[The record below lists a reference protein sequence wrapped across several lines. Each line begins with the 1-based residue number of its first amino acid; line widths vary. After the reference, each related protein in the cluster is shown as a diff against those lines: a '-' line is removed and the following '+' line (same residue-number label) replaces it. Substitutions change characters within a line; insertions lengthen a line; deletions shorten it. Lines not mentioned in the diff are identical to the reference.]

1 MSSKI
6 GSVITK
12 SNRRCIFFPSIL
24 NTISVLQRG
33 KSNTIQI
40 PYTIIF
46 PGSEIPDWFRHHSRG
61 HEINIKVPSNW
72 YDNSNF
78 LGFALSAIIAQK
90 RGSKAWFMYC
100 DLDTNDLSSTS
111 HRILSF
117 VDAWSYQLES
127 TPIQSDHVWLAYVPS
142 FFSFTSE
149 KWNHIKFSFSSSD
162 DYCNVK
168 SCGVC
173 PVYVKGTSDEANNL
187 VLQDVTVG
195 AFSSDNQEGLDTL
208 NTDPYAQDQEG
219 MQLNDSVLTTTEL
232 DTLNTDPYAQ
242 DQEGMQLN
250 DSVLTATFNKRR
262 RRDTDLL

>member
-6 GSVITK
+6 GSVIIK
-12 SNRRCIFFPSIL
+12 SNRRCIFFLSIL
-24 NTISVLQRG
+24 NTIFVLQKG

-61 HEINIKVPSNW
+61 HEIDIKVPSNW

-78 LGFALSAIIAQK
+78 LGFALSAIMTPK
-90 RGSKAWFMYC
+90 HRSKAWFMYC

-117 VDAWSYQLES
+117 VGVWSYQLES

-149 KWNHIKFSFSSSD
+149 KWSHIKFSFSSSHHD
-162 DYCNVK
+162 CNVT
-168 SCGVC
+168 SCGIC
-173 PVYVKGTSDEANNL
+173 PMFMKGTNDEANNL
-187 VLQDVTVG
+187 VLQDVTR
-195 AFSSDNQEGLDTL
+195 AFSSDNQE
-208 NTDPYAQDQEG
+208 
-219 MQLNDSVLTTTEL
+219 EL
-232 DTLNTDPYAQ
+232 DTLNTDPYA
-242 DQEGMQLN
+242 
-250 DSVLTATFNKRR
+250 
-262 RRDTDLL
+262 